1 MPDHHARA
9 LATRLTLLP
18 GRWQDVRFDRPGGG
32 ATGVSALVEPA
43 AAHEVLYDLCVGVV
57 LEGITPGTEV
67 QLRAVE
73 FASGGA
79 DGAPA
84 RRERPANSAVHATG
98 HGRFT
103 HTWKGVLAP
112 GASVGVSVAQ
122 FGQADAHLTGAEA
135 EILVWPRRPEG

>member
-1 MPDHHARA
+1 MPHHHACA

-18 GRWQDVRFDRPGGG
+18 GRWQDIRFDRRSDG
-32 ATGVSALVEPA
+32 ATDVSALFGPA
-43 AAHEVLYDLCVGVV
+43 MADDVLYDLCVGVV

-67 QLRAVE
+67 QIRAVE
-73 FASGGA
+73 GASRGA
-79 DGAPA
+79 NGESV

-103 HTWKGVLAP
+103 HAWKGALAP
-112 GASVGVSVAQ
+112 GEWMGVSVAQ

-135 EILVWPRRPEG
+135 ELLVWPRRPEG